1 MNQGLDANVVITGKN
16 WDQANAQA
24 IRALEEV
31 FIFLKNCSRNQPL
44 VVSESFVGT

>member
-31 FIFLKNCSRNQPL
+31 KYSNPW
-44 VVSESFVGT
+44 